1 MGVIAAAI
9 VGGAI
14 ACKFNK
20 KIEET
25 LALAMIVLTSI
36 IYAIGLNFSLL
47 IGVYVDIAL
56 VVASI
61 VYLIVALTKDKTKAR
76 QVFITWGALAFVLY
90 FFVIALY
97 SYNRGYDHPDDFYCW
112 GLMIKGFYEFKNMFS
127 NLSSAITAG
136 QPPFMCLW
144 DYFNVELSG
153 GYSEFMCFVSHN
165 MFVMSLVLPFFAH
178 INEKLNAKRFV
189 VMMAILPCLF
199 VLSGLEGFRTI
210 LMDGALAAFVIFI
223 ILNVIKYTQT
233 SEKYYYIA
241 SLCAVAAICLV
252 KRMGVVFAGL
262 SILIATI
269 TLFEKKRK
277 SYIEIIGYVIAATL
291 STFSWVRFNYYIA
304 IPLVCTVIAVFII
317 AMIEMGTKMSPK
329 MRDIYIASIAFG
341 GAIVMYIGT
350 LFKFRGNGYAFIVL
364 ARFMESL
371 CSISV
376 EDGYIKLSYG
386 LYMLIGIIIVL
397 VLHKKAKDSSLKYVG
412 IGVVFSMI
420 IYALIMLITHISTI
434 GPSNFYKE
442 SLIERY
448 MIPWEIIV
456 VFIALY
462 SLIMYYDKLNLMPMI
477 MALIVVL
484 LISDSGTMLWGFYF
498 KRHTEDYSAII
509 NSNISLDSDDMIYYI
524 DEEYTYGYAN
534 REFYYCVFPA
544 KTNFIYNVTGGED
557 LGRIQMTCRE
567 FSEKLNEVYDY
578 VYIQSYSDD
587 FIDKY
592 GELFEN
598 IEDIQEKKLY
608 FIDKTN
614 KKVILKQCEGEK

>member
-1 MGVIAAAI
+1 MGVIAAAL

-14 ACKFNK
+14 ACKLNK
-20 KIEET
+20 KIEENV
-25 LALAMIVLTSI
+25 ALAMIVLTSI
-36 IYAIGLNFSLL
+36 IYVLGLKFSLL
-47 IGVYVDIAL
+47 IGVCADIAL

-61 VYLIVALTKDKTKAR
+61 IYLFVTIVKDRTKAK
-76 QVFITWGALAFVLY
+76 QVFITWGALAFILY

-112 GLMIKGFYEFKNMFS
+112 GLMIKGFYEFKDMFS
-127 NLSSAITAG
+127 DLSSAITAG

-144 DYFNVELSG
+144 DYFNAELSG
-153 GYSEFMCFVSHN
+153 GYSEFICFVSHN
-165 MFVMSLVLPFFAH
+165 MFVMCLVLPFFAH
-178 INEKLNAKRFV
+178 FSEKLNAKRFV
-189 VMMAILPCLF
+189 VMMAVLPCLF

-210 LMDGALAAFVIFI
+210 LMDGALAAFVIYI

-241 SLCAVAAICLV
+241 SLFAVAAICLV

-291 STFSWVRFNYYIA
+291 TTLSWVRINYYIA

-317 AMIEMGTKMSPK
+317 AMIEMGTKMPPK

-364 ARFMESL
+364 ARFMESF

-386 LYMLIGIIIVL
+386 LYLLIGIALALI
-397 VLHKKAKDSSLKYVG
+397 LHIKVKNSSLKYVSM
-412 IGVVFSMI
+412 GVALSMI
-420 IYALIMLITHISTI
+420 IYALIMLIIHISTI
-434 GPSNFYKE
+434 GPGNFYKE

-448 MIPWEIIV
+448 MIPWEIVV
-456 VFIALY
+456 VFMMIY
-462 SLIMYYDKLNLMPMI
+462 FIMMYYDKLNLMTMI
-477 MALIVVL
+477 TALIVVL

-498 KRHTEDYSAII
+498 KRHTEDYSVVTD
-509 NSNISLDSDDMIYYI
+509 NISLDSDAMIYYI

-557 LGRIQMTCRE
+557 LGRMEMTCEE
-567 FSEKLNEVYDY
+567 FSNKLYETYDF

-587 FIDKY
+587 FIDRY
-592 GELFEN
+592 GQLFEN
-598 IEDIQEKKLY
+598 SEEIKEKNIY
-608 FIDKTN
+608 T
-614 KKVILKQCEGEK
+614 VEKNSGNVRLCKSDLGK

>member
-36 IYAIGLNFSLL
+36 IYVLGLSFSLL
-47 IGVYVDIAL
+47 IGVYVDVAF

-61 VYLIVALTKDKTKAR
+61 VYLIVALVKDKTKAS
-76 QVFITWGALAFVLY
+76 QVFITWGALAFILY

-112 GLMIKGFYEFKNMFS
+112 GLMIKGFYEFKDMFS
-127 NLSSAITAG
+127 DLSSAITAG

-153 GYSEFMCFVSHN
+153 GYSEFICFVSHN
-165 MFVMSLVLPFFAH
+165 MFVMCLVLPFFAH
-178 INEKLNAKRFV
+178 ISEKLNAKRFV

-223 ILNVIKYTQT
+223 ILNVIKYVQT
-233 SEKYYYIA
+233 SEKYYYVA
-241 SLCAVAAICLV
+241 SLFAVATICLV
-252 KRMGVVFAGL
+252 KRMGVVFAAL

-269 TLFEKKRK
+269 TLFENKNKP
-277 SYIEIIGYVIAATL
+277 YFEIVGYVITATL
-291 STFSWVRFNYYIA
+291 LTYSWIKIDYYA
-304 IPLVCTVIAVFII
+304 KLPAACTLVAVFIVTLIRI
-317 AMIEMGTKMSPK
+317 AKRLPVK
-329 MRDIYIASIAFG
+329 VRDLYIATMAFG
-341 GAIVMYIGT
+341 GAIIIYIGSMI
-350 LFKFRGNGYAFIVL
+350 KFRGNGYAFIVL
-364 ARFMESL
+364 ARFMESF
-371 CSISV
+371 CSFSF

-386 LYMLIGIIIVL
+386 LYLLIVIFL
-397 VLHKKAKDSSLKYVG
+397 VLIQHGKLKDSTLKYVG
-412 IGVVFSMI
+412 IGIAFSMI
-420 IYALIMLITHISTI
+420 IYALIMLSIHVSTI
-434 GPSNFYKE
+434 GPGNNYKE

-448 MIPWEIIV
+448 MIPWQIV
-456 VFIALY
+456 VVFMLIY
-462 SLIMYYDKLNLMPMI
+462 SLARYYDKLNLMTMI
-477 MALIVVL
+477 SALIVVL

-498 KRHTEDYSAII
+498 KRHTEDYSAVT
-509 NSNISLDSDDMIYYI
+509 NSNVTLNSDDMIYYI

-544 KTNFIYNVTGGED
+544 KTNFIYNVIGGED
-557 LGRIQMTCRE
+557 LGRIELTCEE
-567 FSEKLNEVYDY
+567 FSDKLYETYDY
-578 VYIQSYSDD
+578 VYIQSFNED
-587 FIDKY
+587 FIDRY
-592 GELFEN
+592 GKLFDNVDNISEKSLYEINREN
-598 IEDIQEKKLY
+598 NSIKLSK
-608 FIDKTN
+608 IN
-614 KKVILKQCEGEK
+614 